1 MKHNQKRIKWTLFAA
16 VSLPLCLLA
25 AAIQFFNYKAINEQ
39 SIKHIEAIVQKEA
52 VEITLDFDMLFR
64 QAEQVAQLSAT
75 TLMNHPTMN
84 IVDIF
89 ELLENNVQQKDIY
102 GSCVAFEP
110 FVFDSDLELFAPY
123 VCDDESKSPPFRF
136 LDIAEDAYDY
146 RDHEWY
152 KKPITLKKPIW
163 TKPYFDEGAGNILI
177 STYSVPLI
185 NNKDE
190 IWGVVTI
197 DIALDEISAKS
208 TSSNKLKGSS
218 LMIVECNGGMLVS
231 HPDSSYIMH
240 NTLADLNSH
249 YPGLINES
257 SNILSGKAGHFKS
270 TKPGSETMWIIY
282 HPISTANWTLIAVIK
297 NSSALTPM
305 LKLIKSNALLL
316 VLALAIMFL
325 VVYFATTVV
334 MRPTV
339 PILAAIKKLSSG
351 DFTARI
357 HITKRNNELSSIAD
371 SLNTMASQIE
381 DEITKTEKSLERE
394 TLLRREIDHRV
405 KNMLAQI
412 VTLCKQAKKSASEDS
427 IEGLTHQINS
437 LKLVHELLSK
447 EGHSMLPLNELVRQC
462 CAPFINNSTDRL
474 VIDGDSI
481 FLKTKAAMCLSLV
494 FNELATNAKKHGAFL
509 TNGGTVTVRWSSTE
523 NGLQIQWIEKH
534 SGTTEEKKQSGFG
547 MQLLLDM
554 IPFELEGTTNI
565 DMAKTGVEF
574 TTIIPFNAI
583 MEPKQ

>member
-1 MKHNQKRIKWTLFAA
+1 MQQPPKRIKWTLFAA
-16 VSLPLCLLA
+16 VSLPLCLLTV
-25 AAIQFFNYKAINEQ
+25 AIQFFNYKAINEQ
-39 SIKHIEAIVQKEA
+39 SIEHIEAIVQQETAK
-52 VEITLDFDMLFR
+52 ITLDFDMLFR
-64 QAEQVAQLSAT
+64 QAEQVAHLSAT
-75 TLMNHPTMN
+75 TLLNHPTMN

-89 ELLENNVQQKDIY
+89 ELLENNVQQKEIF

-163 TKPYFDEGAGNILI
+163 TKPYFDEGAGNILM

-190 IWGVVTI
+190 VWGVATI
-197 DIALDEISAKS
+197 DIALDEIASKS
-208 TSSNKLKGSS
+208 TSKNQLKDSS
-218 LMIVECNGGMLVS
+218 LMIVECNEGMLVS

-240 NTLADLNSH
+240 NTLVDLNSD
-249 YPGLINES
+249 YPGITNES
-257 SNILSGKAGHFKS
+257 SNILSGKSGHFKS
-270 TKPGSETMWIIY
+270 TKHGGETVWIIY
-282 HPISTANWTLIAVIK
+282 HPISTANWTLVAVVK
-297 NSSALTPM
+297 NSSVLTPM
-305 LKLIKSNALLL
+305 WKIMNNNALLL
-316 VLALAIMFL
+316 LVALAIMFF

-334 MRPTV
+334 MGPTV
-339 PILAAIKKLSSG
+339 PILTAIGKLSSG

-357 HITKRNNELSSIAD
+357 HLTKGSNELSSIAD

-427 IEGLTHQINS
+427 IEDLTHQINS

-447 EGHSMLPLNELVRQC
+447 EGHSMLPLDELVRQC
-462 CAPFINNSTDRL
+462 CDPFINSPTDRL

-494 FNELATNAKKHGAFL
+494 FNELATNAKKYGAFL
-509 TNGGTVTVRWSSTE
+509 TNYGTVTVRCSSTE
-523 NGLQIQWIEKH
+523 NGLQIQWTEKH
-534 SGTTEEKKQSGFG
+534 SGVMAEKKHSGFG
-547 MQLLLDM
+547 MQLLHHM

-565 DMAKTGVEF
+565 DMKKTGLEF
-574 TTIIPFNAI
+574 TAIIPSDTLI
-583 MEPKQ
+583 EESQ

>member
-110 FVFDSDLELFAPY
+110 FIFDSDLELFAPY

-152 KKPITLKKPIW
+152 KKPVTLKKPIW
-163 TKPYFDEGAGNILI
+163 TKPYFDEGGGNILM

-190 IWGVVTI
+190 VWGVVTI
-197 DIALDEISAKS
+197 DIALDEISVKS

-218 LMIVECNGGMLVS
+218 LMIVECNEGMLVS

-297 NSSALTPM
+297 NSSVLTPM
-305 LKLIKSNALLL
+305 WKLMKSNALLL

-339 PILAAIKKLSSG
+339 PILAAIEKLSSG

-381 DEITKTEKSLERE
+381 DEITKTENTLERE
-394 TLLRREIDHRV
+394 TLLRKEIDHRV

-412 VTLCKQAKKSASEDS
+412 VTLC
-427 IEGLTHQINS
+427 
-437 LKLVHELLSK
+437 
-447 EGHSMLPLNELVRQC
+447 
-462 CAPFINNSTDRL
+462 
-474 VIDGDSI
+474 
-481 FLKTKAAMCLSLV
+481 
-494 FNELATNAKKHGAFL
+494 
-509 TNGGTVTVRWSSTE
+509 
-523 NGLQIQWIEKH
+523 
-534 SGTTEEKKQSGFG
+534 
-547 MQLLLDM
+547 
-554 IPFELEGTTNI
+554 
-565 DMAKTGVEF
+565 
-574 TTIIPFNAI
+574 
-583 MEPKQ
+583 

>member
-1 MKHNQKRIKWTLFAA
+1 MKQSKKRIKWTLFAA

-25 AAIQFFNYKAINEQ
+25 ASIQFFNYKAINEQ
-39 SIKHIEAIVQKEA
+39 SIEHIEAIVQKEA
-52 VEITLDFDMLFR
+52 AEITLDFDMLFR

-89 ELLENNVQQKDIY
+89 ELLENNVQQKEIF
-102 GSCVAFEP
+102 GSCVAFKP

-152 KKPITLKKPIW
+152 KKPVTLKKPIW
-163 TKPYFDEGAGNILI
+163 TKPYFDEGAGNILM

-185 NNKDE
+185 NNKDKV
-190 IWGVVTI
+190 WGVVTI
-197 DIALDEISAKS
+197 DIALDGISVKS
-208 TSSNKLKGSS
+208 TSSNKLKSSS
-218 LMIVECNGGMLVS
+218 LMIVECSEGMLIS

-240 NTLADLNSH
+240 KTLVDLNSD
-249 YPGLINES
+249 YPDLINES

-282 HPISTANWTLIAVIK
+282 HPISTANWTLIAVVK
-297 NSSALTPM
+297 NSSVLTPM
-305 LKLIKSNALLL
+305 WKLMKSNALLL
-316 VLALAIMFL
+316 LVALTIMFL

-339 PILAAIKKLSSG
+339 PILTAIEKLSSG

-357 HITKRNNELSSIAD
+357 HIAKGNNELSSIAD

-381 DEITKTEKSLERE
+381 NEIEKTEKSLERE

-412 VTLCKQAKKSASEDS
+412 VALCKQSKKSASEDS
-427 IEGLTHQINS
+427 LEELTHQINS

-462 CAPFINNSTDRL
+462 CAPFINSSTDRL
-474 VIDGDSI
+474 VIDENSI
-481 FLKTKAAMCLSLV
+481 FLKTKAAMCFALV

-509 TNGGTVTVRWSSTE
+509 TNDGTVTLRCSKTE
-523 NGLQIQWIEKH
+523 NRLQIQWTEKH
-534 SGTTEEKKQSGFG
+534 SGTTVEMEKQGFG
-547 MQLLLDM
+547 MQLLHHM
-554 IPFELEGTTNI
+554 IPFELDGTTSI
-565 DMAKTGVEF
+565 DVKKAGLEF
-574 TTIIPFNAI
+574 TAIIPFDTSVEANH
-583 MEPKQ
+583 